1 MNDAR
6 RIVLSECTLGDV
18 EAQLRESPKVI
29 VPVGS
34 TEQHGPHAP
43 FGTDSILA
51 TEVSM
56 RLARRINALVAPTLT
71 YGISGDHRGYAGFP
85 FVSPQ
90 TLTALVQDVLLSLS
104 GGGFREIIF
113 VNGHYTHSISL
124 SAAIMASTSNT
135 PAAIASVP

>member
-51 TEVSM
+51 TEVST

-71 YGISGDHRGYAGFP
+71 YGISGDHRGYAGVP

-90 TLTALVQDVLLSLS
+90 PLTPLVQDVLLSLPPA
-104 GGGFREIIF
+104 
-113 VNGHYTHSISL
+113 L
-124 SAAIMASTSNT
+124 SPHILFSTVPHT
-135 PAAIASVP
+135 PHIPPSP